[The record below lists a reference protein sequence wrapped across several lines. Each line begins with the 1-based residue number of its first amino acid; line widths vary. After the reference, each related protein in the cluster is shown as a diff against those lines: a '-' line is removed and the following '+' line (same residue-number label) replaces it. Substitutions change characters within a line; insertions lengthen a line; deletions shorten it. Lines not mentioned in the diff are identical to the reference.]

1 MTSIISASS
10 VYAVIVICIATV
22 HSKIIRYFAALVLIV
37 LVVGM
42 NIVIFV
48 LIISYS
54 QKKRREC
61 SVHRPPV
68 LTLPIPTTLTSSR
81 LMTPPTSTEPS
92 PRQSRPSGPR
102 GAARK
107 VFREEE
113 EEEEEGEARWEDT

>member
-1 MTSIISASS
+1 
-10 VYAVIVICIATV
+10 
-22 HSKIIRYFAALVLIV
+22 
-37 LVVGM
+37 M

-102 GAARK
+102 GAVRK
-107 VFREEE
+107 VFREE